1 MDEKEGDRNHK
12 SDLHEKRAV
21 SESVEEMSIIDQDKS
36 VARFSKTSYAFFC
49 SVRSLPK
56 KADNGSDSEE
66 GDSKKSKSR
75 AAGPLEIV
83 SYAVLRT

>member
-1 MDEKEGDRNHK
+1 MH
-12 SDLHEKRAV
+12 
-21 SESVEEMSIIDQDKS
+21 
-36 VARFSKTSYAFFC
+36 FFH

-56 KADNGSDSEE
+56 KADNGSESEE

-83 SYAVLRT
+83 SHAVLRM